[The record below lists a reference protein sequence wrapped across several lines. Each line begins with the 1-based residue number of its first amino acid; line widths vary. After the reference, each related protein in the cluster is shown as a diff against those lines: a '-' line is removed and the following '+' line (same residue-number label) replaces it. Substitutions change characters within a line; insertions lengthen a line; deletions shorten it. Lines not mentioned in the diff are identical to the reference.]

1 MKKLLHWLGLYTEDD
16 LIREK
21 EYGEEVVSK
30 LVLIQLNMLD
40 ESTLS
45 FHNKELIDSIKK
57 DCKHNLK

>member
-40 ESTLS
+40 ESSLS
-45 FHNKELIDSIKK
+45 FRNKELIDSIKK